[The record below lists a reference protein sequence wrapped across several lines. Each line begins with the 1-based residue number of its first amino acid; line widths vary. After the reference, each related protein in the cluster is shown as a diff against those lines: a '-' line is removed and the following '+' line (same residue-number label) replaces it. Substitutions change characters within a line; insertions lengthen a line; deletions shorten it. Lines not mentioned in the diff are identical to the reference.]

1 VTDYMTHRDNRQS
14 IPAGPH
20 GPVVQEFDAKQ
31 GRRGYHVLVVLLTSL
46 ALVVIAFAALY
57 LYSARPFTAQPQAQ
71 PKTPAPYST
80 P

>member
-1 VTDYMTHRDNRQS
+1 MTDFSSRRDDTRS

-20 GPVVQEFDAKQ
+20 GPVVPEFDAKQ

-57 LYSARPFTAQPQAQ
+57 LYSARPFTAPHPSP